1 MISLSRF
8 RLCWVMAWVGLAWPM
23 QPVAVAAGTFALDGE
38 LTVAKRKKRKRRRRR
53 RTKKAVVK
61 PVVKAEEPKPEVKK
75 PEPKPAPEP
84 AKPADPRPGVA
95 ALDLEVIEGV
105 SAGVGKLLNQ
115 VMMQRLTNS
124 ERFSSILGMG
134 DIREMIDLESQ
145 KQALG
150 CEQESCLAELGGAL
164 GVPLLIVPSLGKLG
178 GVYLLALKIN
188 DVENA
193 KVSVRTSRELRDE
206 AELMSAMKSMVD
218 EALMRHFDPQGWA
231 AAQAAKKVVAA
242 PAKSSMGKLV
252 GLSLIGLGAAA
263 AGVGHFV
270 LYTPAKD
277 QFEETNSEAD
287 LDAFDQAIGQ
297 ANVALG
303 AGVGLALT
311 GGVSW
316 WLLD

>member
-61 PVVKAEEPKPEVKK
+61 PVIKAEEPKPEVKA

-150 CEQESCLAELGGAL
+150 CEQESCLAELGG
-164 GVPLLIVPSLGKLG
+164 
-178 GVYLLALKIN
+178 VYLLALKIN

-231 AAQAAKKVVAA
+231 ATQAAKKVVAV
-242 PAKSSMGKLV
+242 PAKSSMGKVV

-270 LYTPAKD
+270 LYSPAQA
-277 QFEETNSEAD
+277 QFEETKSEAD
-287 LDAFDQAIGQ
+287 LNALETALGQ
-297 ANVALG
+297 ANIALS

>member
-1 MISLSRF
+1 M
-8 RLCWVMAWVGLAWPM
+8 
-23 QPVAVAAGTFALDGE
+23 
-38 LTVAKRKKRKRRRRR
+38 
-53 RTKKAVVK
+53 
-61 PVVKAEEPKPEVKK
+61 
-75 PEPKPAPEP
+75 
-84 AKPADPRPGVA
+84 
-95 ALDLEVIEGV
+95 IEGV

-193 KVSVRTSRELRDE
+193 KVSVRSSRELRDE
-206 AELMSAMKSMVD
+206 AELMSAMKSLVD
-218 EALMRHFDPQGWA
+218 EALMRHFEPQAWA
-231 AAQAAKKVVAA
+231 AAQAAKEVVAA
-242 PAKSSMGKLV
+242 PSKSSMGKVV

-277 QFEETNSEAD
+277 QFEQTNAEAD
-287 LDAFDQAIGQ
+287 LDALDQAIGQ
-297 ANVALG
+297 ANIVLG

>member
-1 MISLSRF
+1 MIMLVNLRA
-8 RLCWVMAWVGLAWPM
+8 CWVIALAALVWPV
-23 QPVAVAAGTFALDGE
+23 QPVAIAAGSRVLDGE
-38 LTVAKRKKRKRRRRR
+38 ITVAKRKKRKRRRRR
-53 RTKKAVVK
+53 KPKTKTAVK
-61 PVVKAEEPKPEVKK
+61 PAAGTPQAEPEVKK
-75 PEPKPAPEP
+75 PEPAPEP
-84 AKPADPRPGVA
+84 AKPADARPGVA

-193 KVSVRTSRELRDE
+193 KVSVRSSRELRDE
-206 AELMSAMKSMVD
+206 AKLMSAMKSLVD
-218 EALMRHFDPQGWA
+218 EALMRHFEPQAWA
-231 AAQAAKKVVAA
+231 AAQAAKEVVAA
-242 PAKSSMGKLV
+242 PSKSFMGKAV
-252 GLSLIGLGAAA
+252 GLSLMGLGAAA
-263 AGVGHFV
+263 AGVGHFA
-270 LYTPAKD
+270 LYAPASQRFD
-277 QFEETNSEAD
+277 ETRAEAD
-287 LDAFDQAIGQ
+287 LNALDEAIGQ
-297 ANVALG
+297 ANIALT
-303 AGVGLALT
+303 AGVGLALA
-311 GGVSW
+311 GGMSW

>member
-1 MISLSRF
+1 MTSLMNLKVF
-8 RLCWVMAWVGLAWPM
+8 WVIALATLVWPA
-23 QPVAVAAGTFALDGE
+23 QPVALAAGTFVFDGE
-38 LTVAKRKKRKRRRRR
+38 ITVAKRKKRKRRRRR
-53 RTKKAVVK
+53 PKKKKAVK
-61 PVVKAEEPKPEVKK
+61 PVVVKPQAEPEVKK

-84 AKPADPRPGVA
+84 AKPADARPGVA

-193 KVSVRTSRELRDE
+193 KVSVRSSRELRDE
-206 AELMSAMKSMVD
+206 AELMSTMKSLVD
-218 EALMRHFDPQGWA
+218 EALMRHFEPQAWA
-231 AAQAAKKVVAA
+231 AAQAAKKAVAQ
-242 PAKSSMGKLV
+242 PVKSSLGKVV
-252 GLSLIGLGAAA
+252 GWSLIGLGAAA

-277 QFEETNSEAD
+277 QFEQTNAEAD
-287 LDAFDQAIGQ
+287 LDGLDQAIGQ
-297 ANVALG
+297 ANIALG

-311 GGVSW
+311 GGMSW